1 MLKRK
6 QRHYPKIFA
15 CTFPSA
21 ENVPCETV
29 SPCFAPMFHVEQ
41 FRHLFHAF
49 VSHETKVPS
58 LRMAPETV
66 EKLSF
71 FRQSVFWLRKTRTS
85 ESSHTETFSLLK
97 YENRGTRPR
106 FSCVCAANAFECALP
121 RDCCFGVKTDFIDR
135 LKCHPFGWHLYNIV
149 SWLLWFTL
157 LRAECR

>member
-1 MLKRK
+1 MRGLMSRFSFKQSKNFVFPTSCVLTSQNTDVRKLSNKR
-6 QRHYPKIFA
+6 
-15 CTFPSA
+15 
-21 ENVPCETV
+21 
-29 SPCFAPMFHVEQ
+29 
-41 FRHLFHAF
+41 HADG
-49 VSHETKVPS
+49 V
-58 LRMAPETV
+58 LETV

-135 LKCHPFGWHLYNIV
+135 LRTQTYCLCPFLSKIRRYFWLFYEKCRIALPSAEGVCYNV
-149 SWLLWFTL
+149 Y
-157 LRAECR
+157 R

>member
-1 MLKRK
+1 M
-6 QRHYPKIFA
+6 KIEVHA
-15 CTFPSA
+15 
-21 ENVPCETV
+21 
-29 SPCFAPMFHVEQ
+29 
-41 FRHLFHAF
+41 LGFHAF
-49 VSHETKVPS
+49 AQQTLLNARCRATAVLAWKRTLSTNWKKERLKS
-58 LRMAPETV
+58 LSFLMSIKGRSGWSRGGRCHARCFSYPEYPPVFNETV

-135 LKCHPFGWHLYNIV
+135 LCI
-149 SWLLWFTL
+149 
-157 LRAECR
+157 

>member
-1 MLKRK
+1 
-6 QRHYPKIFA
+6 
-15 CTFPSA
+15 
-21 ENVPCETV
+21 
-29 SPCFAPMFHVEQ
+29 
-41 FRHLFHAF
+41 
-49 VSHETKVPS
+49 
-58 LRMAPETV
+58 MALETV

-135 LKCHPFGWHLYNIV
+135 LRCHPKGWHFCFMWNKGMEQMTKLFHMKHRRETGRDCFTWNLFRAVYVPRETTYTLANSCFTWNI
-149 SWLLWFTL
+149 FRRRKT
-157 LRAECR
+157 CRQKFWDSAFVFF